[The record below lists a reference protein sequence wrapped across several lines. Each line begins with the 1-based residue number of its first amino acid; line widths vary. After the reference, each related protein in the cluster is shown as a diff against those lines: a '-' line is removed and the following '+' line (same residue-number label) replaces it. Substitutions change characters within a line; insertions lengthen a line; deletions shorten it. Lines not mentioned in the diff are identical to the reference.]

1 MDGVVIKV
9 GNTLFILPATVH
21 KSVHVVHCFRGAM
34 SSLPFT
40 TKDEPKA
47 FHNGVHGEDNAKG
60 LKSNVP
66 YVASVIAAY
75 WIVSISMVYLNKV
88 TFRENT
94 CIEISYI

>member
-1 MDGVVIKV
+1 MVE
-9 GNTLFILPATVH
+9 
-21 KSVHVVHCFRGAM
+21 CFQGAM

-47 FHNGVHGEDNAKG
+47 FHNGGQGEDNAKG
-60 LKSNVP
+60 LKSNMP

-88 TFRENT
+88 TLLDSTYLET
-94 CIEISYI
+94 SYICF